1 MLASCIATPP
11 PFDEDAWR
19 REVEDRRMETLYA
32 PHFRDGAY
40 FNPWMPM
47 EADRLRSFLKWR
59 FTRKAAY
66 TDEEQR
72 FLPKVL
78 TGSHRAYSEKS
89 HAATPLPGS
98 DTPRFSYIPQVLPG

>member
-1 MLASCIATPP
+1 
-11 PFDEDAWR
+11 
-19 REVEDRRMETLYA
+19 
-32 PHFRDGAY
+32 
-40 FNPWMPM
+40 MPM

-72 FLPKVL
+72 FLPEVL
-78 TGSHRAYSEKS
+78 TDLKGRIQKKACSDTIAWV
-89 HAATPLPGS
+89 

>member
-19 REVEDRRMETLYA
+19 REVEDRRVETLYA

-59 FTRKAAY
+59 FSRKAAY
-66 TDEEQR
+66 TDEER
-72 FLPKVL
+72 SFLPKVL
-78 TGSHRAYSEKS
+78 PDLAGRIQKKTR
-89 HAATPLPGS
+89 S
-98 DTPRFSYIPQVLPG
+98 DTIAWVGHATFLSVPQVLPG